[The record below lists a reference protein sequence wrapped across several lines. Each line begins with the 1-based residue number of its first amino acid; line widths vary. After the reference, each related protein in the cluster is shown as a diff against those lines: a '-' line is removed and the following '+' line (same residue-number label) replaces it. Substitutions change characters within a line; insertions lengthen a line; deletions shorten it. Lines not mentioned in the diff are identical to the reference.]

1 MLADKIGVFGGSFN
15 PVHLGHLVLA
25 QDALE
30 SFELDSVLFI
40 PCGNPSHKD
49 LATFASHEH
58 RLAMLQRVIELEF
71 RFEVSDVE
79 VTREGTSYMIDTLEE
94 LQADFPG
101 EELVFIVG
109 SDTLTDLFCWHRIDE
124 LLHRHRI
131 IAPVRPGYEV
141 DRLKAM
147 DFQLEEGWKEKLLEN
162 VISGHQIEIS
172 SSEIRMR
179 VAEGMS
185 IRYLVPSEVEMYIYE
200 HGLYKG

>member
-1 MLADKIGVFGGSFN
+1 MADKIGVFGGCFN

-30 SFELDSVLFI
+30 SFELDSVLFV

-49 LATFASHEH
+49 IATFASGEH
-58 RLAMLQRVIELEF
+58 RLAMLQQVIELDI

-79 VTREGTSYMIDTLEE
+79 LTRNGTSYMIDTLEE
-94 LQADFPG
+94 LQADYPDD
-101 EELVFIVG
+101 ELVFIVG
-109 SDTLTDLFCWHRIDE
+109 SDTLADLSNWHRIEE

-131 IAPVRPGYEV
+131 IAPVRPGY
-141 DRLKAM
+141 DLKRLKTI
-147 DFQLEEGWKEKLLEN
+147 DFQLEEGWKERLLEN
-162 VISGHQIEIS
+162 MISGHLIEIS

-179 VAEGMS
+179 VAEAMS